1 MALDVAGGCDD
12 DVLRYVSLF
21 SGIGGFEAG
30 LEQLAAAGLRTKC
43 VGYSEVDPMCI
54 KVYESHFKHPAL
66 GSVVDLD
73 AARLEG
79 LGRVDLVVG
88 GPPCQDLTVANNFG
102 GRSGLSGSRSGLFYE
117 FARVVR
123 ALRPRY
129 VIMENVARMS
139 AGDRDEITREL
150 RDAAPH
156 IGMRAPVVIDSA
168 AFSAQ
173 RRLRMY
179 WTNFEVPL
187 APAAAAAAAPRLADV
202 LLPRTAARALEHSEA
217 AKAYMNRKSGAK
229 QRKKWDYCFHS
240 DSRDAKSRTVTR
252 AWHKGKPYNVLVDRR
267 FDGAEHDLRTVG
279 LDGRG
284 LVRSFAVVEAER
296 LQTFEEGWVGER
308 VAKTHALTQLGNAVT
323 VAVVAHVARALLLAP
338 RGGLKR
344 PLSEAAE
351 AEGLAGRIT
360 TGQARSVRPRLTPA
374 RSPK

>member
-12 DVLRYVSLF
+12 DGGVLRYVSLF

-30 LEQLAAAGLRTKC
+30 LAAAGLRTKC

-187 APAAAAAAAPRLADV
+187 APAAAAPRLADV
-202 LLPRTAARALEHSEA
+202 LLPCTTARALEHSEA

-229 QRKKWDYCFHS
+229 LRVKWDYCFHS

-323 VAVVAHVARALLLAP
+323 VAVVAHVARALLLAAAAAP
-338 RGGLKR
+338 RGVKR
-344 PLSEAAE
+344 PLSEAVE
-351 AEGLAGRIT
+351 APAAQSR
-360 TGQARSVRPRLTPA
+360 RS
-374 RSPK
+374 

>member
-12 DVLRYVSLF
+12 GVLRYVSLF

-30 LEQLAAAGLRTKC
+30 LAAAGLRMKC

-187 APAAAAAAAPRLADV
+187 APAAAAPRLADV

-229 QRKKWDYCFHS
+229 QRVKWAYGVHS

-267 FDGAEHDLRTVG
+267 FDGTEHDLRTVG

-323 VAVVAHVARALLLAP
+323 VAVVAHVARALLLAQQHAAVATVPAPAAP
-338 RGGLKR
+338 RGGVKR

-351 AEGLAGRIT
+351 AEGWVLDDTRRIRR
-360 TGQARSVRPRLTPA
+360 ASD
-374 RSPK
+374 